1 MGSLIGE
8 LAGRSGRT
16 VMGGP
21 EQTET
26 DALSQLNYIHF
37 SLSLSFSL
45 SPSSSP
51 DVGVS
56 AVTVATDM
64 VGVVT
69 GLCSSSRGLTS
80 RSGDVNP
87 PNSPGEE

>member
-21 EQTET
+21 EQTEM

-37 SLSLSFSL
+37 SLSL